1 MSARAALLSLPLLA
15 IALAGCSMEPKYTR
29 PELPVPTSWPAGDA
43 YLRQSE
49 AALPSYRWQDV
60 FGDPRLKA
68 VIAQALANNQDLAV
82 AAANIA
88 AARAQFKI
96 QRAEL
101 LPEIGLGGSYR
112 RTGGGSSPDSSSVSL
127 DLGFSGY
134 ELDLFGRIR
143 SETKAAQNRY
153 FATEAGARA
162 TRLTLVS
169 DVAGAWL
176 AYATD
181 TSLLRIAE
189 RTAAAARQS
198 VVLTR
203 ARLNGGI
210 APRTDLRQAE
220 ITLHTAEA
228 DMAEQTTAV
237 AQDLNALQLLVG
249 APIDPAN
256 LPATIDEAAARL
268 SEVPAG
274 LDSTILLRRPDVIQA
289 EWQLRAANAE
299 IGAAR
304 AALFPRISLTTLL
317 GFAAPGLGS
326 LFSSGNFSYQA
337 GVDANYPIFRAGAG
351 KANVALTEAQRDA
364 ALATYRKAIQSAFAD
379 VADTLA
385 RRGTID
391 RQLSAARSGRAA
403 AADNAALA
411 ELRYRG
417 GITSFLESLT
427 AQQALYN
434 AERSLANVQRLR
446 ATNLVALYRSLGGEA
461 FDDTFE
467 ER

>member
-1 MSARAALLSLPLLA
+1 MKVRLALMLTA
-15 IALAGCSMEPKYTR
+15 ALAGCSMEPKYAR
-29 PELPVPTSWPAGDA
+29 PDLPVPSSWPVGDA
-43 YLRQSE
+43 YLKQSE

-60 FGDPRLKA
+60 FGDPRLGA

-88 AARAQFKI
+88 AARSQYKI

-101 LPEIGLGGSYR
+101 LPELDLGAGYR
-112 RTGGGSSPDSSSVSL
+112 RTGGGSGPDSNSFSA
-127 DLGFSGY
+127 DFGFSGY

-143 SETKAAQNRY
+143 SETHAAQNRY

-169 DVAGAWL
+169 DVADAWL
-176 AYATD
+176 TYATD
-181 TSLLRIAE
+181 SSLLKIA
-189 RTAAAARQS
+189 RDTAATARQS
-198 VVLTR
+198 VALTR
-203 ARLNGGI
+203 LRLNGGI

-228 DMAEQTTAV
+228 DIAAQTTAV
-237 AQDLNALQLLVG
+237 AQDVNALQLLVG

-256 LPATIDEAAARL
+256 LPGAIEEAGSRL
-268 SEVPAG
+268 REVPAG
-274 LDSTILLRRPDVIQA
+274 LDSSILLRRPDVVQS

-317 GFAAPGLGS
+317 GLAAPGLGS
-326 LFSSGNFSYQA
+326 LFDGGSFSYTA

-364 ALATYRKAIQSAFAD
+364 ALATYRRAIQSAFAD

-385 RRGTID
+385 RRGTIEN
-391 RQLSAARSGRAA
+391 QFAASRAGRDA
-403 AADNAALA
+403 AADNARLA
-411 ELRYRG
+411 EMRYRG
-417 GITSFLESLT
+417 GVASYLESLT
-427 AQQALYN
+427 AQQALYS
-434 AERSLANVQRLR
+434 AERSLVNVQRLR
-446 ATNLVALYRSLGGEA
+446 AINLVALYRSLGGEA
-461 FDDTFE
+461 FE
-467 ER
+467 

>member
-1 MSARAALLSLPLLA
+1 MRARAAFLAAPLLA
-15 IALAGCSMEPKYTR
+15 VALAGCSMEPKYTR
-29 PELPVPTSWPAGDA
+29 TELPIPSSWPVGDA

-68 VIAQALANNQDLAV
+68 VIAQALVNNQDLAV

-101 LPEIGLGGSYR
+101 LPEIDLGGSYR
-112 RTGGGSSPDSSSVSL
+112 RAGGGGGTDSNSASL
-127 DLGFSGY
+127 NVGISGY
-134 ELDLFGRIR
+134 EIDLFGRIR

-169 DVAGAWL
+169 DVADAWL

-181 TSLLRIAE
+181 TSLMRIAE

-198 VVLTR
+198 VTLTR
-203 ARLNGGI
+203 TRLNGGI

-228 DMAEQTTAV
+228 DIASQTTLV
-237 AQDLNALQLLVG
+237 AQDVNALQLLVG

-256 LPATIDEAAARL
+256 LPTAIDEAGTQF

-274 LDSTILLRRPDVIQA
+274 LDSTILLRRPDVVQA

-304 AALFPRISLTTLL
+304 AALFPKISLTTLL

-326 LFSSGNFSYQA
+326 LFGSGSFNYSA

-351 KANVALTEAQRDA
+351 KANVALSEAQRDA
-364 ALATYRKAIQSAFAD
+364 ALGTYRKAIQSAFAD

-391 RQLSAARSGRAA
+391 RQLAAAQAGRAA
-403 AADNAALA
+403 AADNASLA
-411 ELRYRG
+411 EMRYRG

-434 AERSLANVQRLR
+434 AERSLADVQQLR

-461 FDDTFE
+461 FD
-467 ER
+467 

>member
-1 MSARAALLSLPLLA
+1 MRRQLPLLLTA
-15 IALAGCSMEPKYTR
+15 AAPALALLAGCSMEPKYART
-29 PELPVPTSWPAGDA
+29 ELPVPASWPVGDA

-60 FGDPRLKA
+60 FGDPRLQA

-88 AARAQFKI
+88 AARSQYKI

-101 LPEIGLGGSYR
+101 LPELDLGASYR
-112 RTGGGSSPDSSSVSL
+112 RTGGGSSADANSFSL
-127 DLGFSGY
+127 DFGFSGY
-134 ELDLFGRIR
+134 ELDLFGRVR
-143 SETKAAQNRY
+143 SATHAAQDRY

-169 DVAGAWL
+169 DVADAWL
-176 AYATD
+176 AYAADAT
-181 TSLLRIAE
+181 LLKIAQD
-189 RTAAAARQS
+189 TAAAARQS
-198 VVLTR
+198 ADLTGK
-203 ARLNGGI
+203 RLSGGI

-228 DMAEQTTAV
+228 DIAAQTTAV

-249 APIDPAN
+249 APIDSAN
-256 LPATIDEAAARL
+256 LAPSIADAGSRL
-268 SEVPAG
+268 REVPAG
-274 LDSTILLRRPDVIQA
+274 LDSTILLRRPDVLQA
-289 EWQLRAANAE
+289 EWQLRAATAD

-326 LFSSGNFSYQA
+326 LFDGGNFSYQA
-337 GVDANYPIFRAGAG
+337 GADASYPVFRAGAG
-351 KANVALTEAQRDA
+351 KANVVLTEAQRDA

-391 RQLSAARSGRAA
+391 RQLSASRAGREA
-403 AADNAALA
+403 AADNARLTDM
-411 ELRYRG
+411 RYRG
-417 GITSFLESLT
+417 GVSSYLESLT
-427 AQQALYN
+427 AQQALYS
-434 AERSLANVQRLR
+434 AERALVNVQRLR
-446 ATNLVALYRSLGGEA
+446 AINLVALYRSLGGEA
-461 FDDTFE
+461 FE
-467 ER
+467 

>member
-1 MSARAALLSLPLLA
+1 MRRSATLLA
-15 IALAGCSMEPKYTR
+15 LAALAGCSMEPKYTR
-29 PELPVPTSWPAGDA
+29 TELPVPPSWPVGDA
-43 YLRQSE
+43 YLKQTE
-49 AALPSYRWQDV
+49 AVLPSYRWQTV
-60 FGDPRLKA
+60 FGDARLQT
-68 VIAQALANNQDLAV
+68 VIGQALANNQDLAV

-101 LPEIGLGGSYR
+101 LPELDLGTSYR
-112 RTGGGSSPDSSSVSL
+112 RTGGGAAPDANSFSL
-127 DLGFSGY
+127 DFGFSGY

-169 DVAGAWL
+169 DVADAWL
-176 AYATD
+176 AYAAD
-181 TSLLRIAE
+181 SSLLKIAQN
-189 RTAAAARQS
+189 TAATAQQS
-198 VVLTR
+198 VTLTR
-203 ARLNGGI
+203 LRLDGGI

-228 DMAEQTTAV
+228 DIAAQTTLV

-249 APIDPAN
+249 APIDRAN
-256 LPATIDEAAARL
+256 LPAAIEDAGSRL
-268 SEVPAG
+268 GEVPAG
-274 LDSTILLRRPDVIQA
+274 LDSSILLRRPDVLQA

-326 LFSSGNFSYQA
+326 LFDSGSFSYQA
-337 GVDANYPIFRAGAG
+337 GADANYPIFRAGAG

-364 ALATYRKAIQSAFAD
+364 ALATYRKAIQSAFTD

-391 RQLSAARSGRAA
+391 RQVTATRAGREA
-403 AADNAALA
+403 AADNAQLA
-411 ELRYRG
+411 DLRYRG
-417 GITSFLESLT
+417 GIASFLESLT
-427 AQQALYN
+427 AQQALYS
-434 AERSLANVQRLR
+434 AERSLVNVQRLR

-461 FDDTFE
+461 FD
-467 ER
+467 

>member
-1 MSARAALLSLPLLA
+1 MKVTPVTLMLLA
-15 IALAGCSMEPKYTR
+15 ALAGCSMEPKYART
-29 PELPVPTSWPAGDA
+29 ELPVPSSWPVGDA
-43 YLRQSE
+43 YLKQTE

-60 FGDPRLKA
+60 FGDPRLRA

-101 LPEIGLGGSYR
+101 LPQLDLGAGYR
-112 RTGGGSSPDSSSVSL
+112 RTGGGAGPDGDNVSL
-127 DLGFSGY
+127 DFGFSGY

-143 SETKAAQNRY
+143 SETHAAQNRY

-176 AYATD
+176 AYAAD
-181 TSLLRIAE
+181 SSLLSIAE
-189 RTAAAARQS
+189 RTAETARQS
-198 VVLTR
+198 VALTR
-203 ARLNGGI
+203 TRLEGGI

-220 ITLHTAEA
+220 IVLRTAEA
-228 DMAEQTTAV
+228 DIAEQTTAV

-249 APIDPAN
+249 APIDSAN
-256 LPATIDEAAARL
+256 LPTTIDDAGARL

-274 LDSTILLRRPDVIQA
+274 LDSAILLRRPDVIQA
-289 EWQLRAANAE
+289 EWQLRAATAD

-317 GFAAPGLGS
+317 GFAAPALGGLFDG
-326 LFSSGNFSYQA
+326 GNFSYSA
-337 GVDANYPIFRAGAG
+337 GADANFPIFRAGAG
-351 KANVALTEAQRDA
+351 RANVALSEAQRDA

-379 VADTLA
+379 VADALA

-391 RQLSAARSGRAA
+391 RQLASVRAGREA
-403 AADNAALA
+403 AADNFALA
-411 ELRYRG
+411 DLRYRG
-417 GITSFLESLT
+417 GVANYLESLT
-427 AQQALYN
+427 AQQALYS
-434 AERSLANVQRLR
+434 AERSLVTVQRLR
-446 ATNLVALYRSLGGEA
+446 AINVAALYRSLGGEA
-461 FDDTFE
+461 FE
-467 ER
+467 

>member
-1 MSARAALLSLPLLA
+1 MSARAAFLALPLLA
-15 IALAGCSMEPKYTR
+15 VALVGCSMEPKYTP
-29 PELPVPTSWPAGDA
+29 PELPVPSSWPVGDA

-60 FGDPRLKA
+60 FSDPRLKA

-101 LPEIGLGGSYR
+101 LPEIDLGGSYN
-112 RTGGGSSPDSSSVSL
+112 RTGGGSSPDANSLSL
-127 DLGFSGY
+127 DVGITGY

-169 DVAGAWL
+169 DVADAWL

-181 TSLLRIAE
+181 TSLLRIAQ

-198 VVLTR
+198 VTLTR
-203 ARLNGGI
+203 TRLDGGV

-228 DMAEQTTAV
+228 DIASQTTLV
-237 AQDLNALQLLVG
+237 AQDVNALQLLVG
-249 APIDPAN
+249 APVDPVN
-256 LPATIDEAAARL
+256 LPVAIDEAGARL

-274 LDSTILLRRPDVIQA
+274 LDSSILLRRPDVVQA

-304 AALFPRISLTTLL
+304 AALFPKISLTTLL

-326 LFSSGNFSYQA
+326 LFDGGNFTYSA

-351 KANVALTEAQRDA
+351 KANVALSEAQRDA
-364 ALATYRKAIQSAFAD
+364 ALGTYRKAIQSAFAD

-391 RQLSAARSGRAA
+391 RQLAAARAGRDA
-403 AADNAALA
+403 AADNASLA
-411 ELRYRG
+411 EMRYRG

-434 AERSLANVQRLR
+434 AERSLADVQRLR

-461 FDDTFE
+461 FDNPI
-467 ER
+467 

>member
-1 MSARAALLSLPLLA
+1 MKARTAFLALLLA
-15 IALAGCSMEPKYTR
+15 IAMAGCSMEPKYTR
-29 PELPVPTSWPAGDA
+29 PELPVPSSWPVGDA

-49 AALPSYRWQDV
+49 AALPSYRWQAV
-60 FGDPRLKA
+60 FGDPRLRT

-101 LPEIGLGGSYR
+101 LPELDLGASYR
-112 RTGGGSSPDSSSVSL
+112 RTGGGNGGDSENLSL
-127 DLGFSGY
+127 DFGFSGY
-134 ELDLFGRIR
+134 ELDLFGRVR

-162 TRLTLVS
+162 TRLTLVG

-176 AYATD
+176 TYAAD
-181 TSLLRIAE
+181 ASLLRIAQN
-189 RTAAAARQS
+189 TAAAARQS
-198 VVLTR
+198 VALTR
-203 ARLNGGI
+203 TRLEGGI
-210 APRTDLRQAE
+210 VPRTDLRQAE

-228 DMAEQTTAV
+228 DIAEQTTAV

-256 LPATIDEAAARL
+256 LPNEIAEAGSRL

-326 LFSSGNFSYQA
+326 LFERGNFSYQA
-337 GVDANYPIFRAGAG
+337 GADASYPIFRAGAG
-351 KANVALTEAQRDA
+351 KANVALSEAQRDA
-364 ALATYRKAIQSAFAD
+364 TLAAYRKAIQSAFAD

-385 RRGTID
+385 RRGTIE
-391 RQLSAARSGRAA
+391 RQLAASRAGREA
-403 AADNAALA
+403 AADNARLA
-411 ELRYRG
+411 EMRYRG
-417 GITSFLESLT
+417 GVTSYLESLT
-427 AQQALYN
+427 AQQALYS
-434 AERSLANVQRLR
+434 AERSLVNVQRLR
-446 ATNLVALYRSLGGEA
+446 AINLVALYRSLGGEA
-461 FDDTFE
+461 FE
-467 ER
+467 

>member
-1 MSARAALLSLPLLA
+1 MSARAAFLAVPLLTV
-15 IALAGCSMEPKYTR
+15 ALAGCSMEPKYTR
-29 PELPVPTSWPAGDA
+29 PELPVPSSWPVGDA

-68 VIAQALANNQDLAV
+68 VIAQALVNNQDLAV

-101 LPEIGLGGSYR
+101 LPEIDLGGSYR
-112 RTGGGSSPDSSSVSL
+112 RTGGGSSADSNSLSL
-127 DLGFSGY
+127 DVGFSGY

-169 DVAGAWL
+169 DVADAWL

-181 TSLLRIAE
+181 TSLLRIAQN
-189 RTAAAARQS
+189 TAAAARQS
-198 VVLTR
+198 VTLTR
-203 ARLNGGI
+203 TRLDGGI

-228 DMAEQTTAV
+228 DIAAQTTLV
-237 AQDLNALQLLVG
+237 AQDVNALQLLVG
-249 APIDPAN
+249 APIAPAN
-256 LPATIDEAAARL
+256 LPAAIDEAGARL

-274 LDSTILLRRPDVIQA
+274 LDSSILLRRPDVVQA

-304 AALFPRISLTTLL
+304 AALFPKISLTTLL
-317 GFAAPGLGS
+317 GFVAPGLGS
-326 LFSSGNFSYQA
+326 LFDGGNFSYSA
-337 GVDANYPIFRAGAG
+337 GVDANYPIFRTGAG
-351 KANVALTEAQRDA
+351 KANVALSEAQRDA
-364 ALATYRKAIQSAFAD
+364 VLGTYRKAIQSAFAD

-391 RQLSAARSGRAA
+391 HQLAAARAGREA
-403 AADNAALA
+403 AADNASLA
-411 ELRYRG
+411 EMRYRG

-434 AERSLANVQRLR
+434 SERSLVEVQRLR
-446 ATNLVALYRSLGGEA
+446 AINLVALYRSLGGEA
-461 FDDTFE
+461 FE
-467 ER
+467 